1 MLGSPL
7 RRIGPYELG
16 PLIGE
21 GGMGQVYRAHDS
33 RLGRDVAIKILPD
46 AFVSD
51 PARVARFQREA
62 QLLASL
68 SHQNIGAIF
77 GFEEAAGVGA
87 LVLEIVEGPTLA
99 ERLAGLRPHG
109 AGLPLDE
116 ALPIARQIVDALEA
130 AHEKGIVHRDLKPSN
145 IKLKADG
152 SVKVLDFGLAKMH
165 EPAGAGSVARG
176 LSQSPTI
183 LTASIPG
190 TIVGTAAYMAPEQA
204 RGLDADRTADIWAFG
219 CVLYEM
225 LSGQRLFDGGTVTDV
240 LADVLKSEPNWRAL
254 PADTPHALRLLLRR
268 CLQKDRRQRLRDIA
282 DARFLLE
289 DASTASPL
297 DVHAAPARLPR
308 RERRTWQLISA
319 IATVAAMAAI
329 AWSLRPMAAPSEI
342 RLEVTT
348 PSNTNPTSL
357 AISPDGRTIAF
368 VATSDGPVRLWVRS
382 LSAVSARVLPGTDGA
397 SSPFW
402 SPDSRSLGFFAD
414 SKLKRIDLDGGAPRV
429 LTTVLNGYGGSWN
442 SEGTIIFIPS
452 AAPAPV
458 LRIAAT
464 GGQTAPVASTKQR
477 PQQFSQNTPQFLP
490 DGKHFVYYVAGNPDV
505 RGIYAAEL
513 DGSNAVHLV
522 DSDGGA
528 TYSGSGYLLFARQGT
543 LFAQRF
549 DPDRLLVSGAPIVI
563 AEQVATGGSLGTFAA
578 VSASAAGTIVYRTGT
593 SAGNRQFVWVDRSGT
608 QLETLGE
615 PSADDVLNP
624 SMSADGRTIAVNRTV
639 SGNMD
644 VWLFESRGVFRRF
657 TFDPAVDNF
666 PLWSSDGHDIV
677 FSSTRT
683 GGPHNLYRKP
693 ATGGGEEELLLETA
707 EVKAAS
713 DWSLD
718 GRTLLFRSSNPK
730 TGYDIWALPLDTR
743 KPFPV
748 VQTAFAERDAQFS
761 PDGHWIAYQSD
772 ESGRFEI
779 YVQPFPGPGGKF
791 QISTNG
797 GAQVRW
803 RRDGKEIFFIGLDDR
818 LMAAPVRL
826 DNVGQFVEAGAPVPL
841 FTTHIGGALQ
851 AFNRQQYVVSRDGQ
865 RFLMSTFKEEA
876 STSPISVILNW
887 KPKP

>member
-1 MLGSPL
+1 MTLSGGTRLGV
-7 RRIGPYELG
+7 YEILT
-16 PLIGE
+16 LIGS
-21 GGMGQVYRAHDS
+21 GGMGEVYRARDTK
-33 RLGRDVAIKILPD
+33 LGREVAIKVLPD
-46 AFVSD
+46 NFAHD
-51 PARVARFQREA
+51 PERLARFSREA
-62 QLLASL
+62 QVLAAL
-68 SHQNIGAIF
+68 NHPNIAHIH
-77 GFEEAAGVGA
+77 GFEDSTGVPA
-87 LVLEIVEGPTLA
+87 LVMELVEGPTLA
-99 ERLAGLRPHG
+99 DRIARGPI
-109 AGLPLDE
+109 PLDE
-116 ALPIARQIVDALEA
+116 ALPIAKQIAEALEA
-130 AHEKGIVHRDLKPSN
+130 AHEQGVVHRDLKPAN
-145 IKLKADG
+145 IKARSDG
-152 SVKVLDFGLAKMH
+152 MVKVLDFGLAKSF
-165 EPAGAGSVARG
+165 EPPPLPSN
-176 LSQSPTI
+176 LTQSPTVLSPAPTLTGVI
-183 LTASIPG
+183 L
-190 TIVGTAAYMAPEQA
+190 GTAAYMSPEQA
-204 RGLDADRTADIWAFG
+204 RGKAVDKRTDIWAFG